1 MKKFTLDTESDDFLM
16 EFDQRYGSAIEMW
29 GYQYPIMIYLIKQ
42 AVQADLR
49 IKSVSSPRQMQ
60 KLISEGWTL
69 LGKEQ
74 NFDSFDAI
82 LIWRPVEN

>member
-1 MKKFTLDTESDDFLM
+1 MISLPLDTESADFLM

-29 GYQYPIMIYLIKQ
+29 GPQYPVMIRLIKQ
-42 AVQADLR
+42 AVQEDLE
-49 IKSVSSPRQMQ
+49 IKSVSSDRQMR

-74 NFDSFDAI
+74 NIDSFDAI
-82 LIWRPVEN
+82 LKWKPS